1 MYAILSV
8 YIKIQWVNCALL
20 GANPLLHSFRTSRF
34 AQRGTPNIFNRRAMI
49 LGYDA
54 FWVVSENQRQNG
66 D

>member
-1 MYAILSV
+1 MYVILSV

-34 AQRGTPNIFNRRAMI
+34 AQCEAQNIFNRRAMI
-49 LGYDA
+49 LGYNT